1 MSVYEDIHIRYSG
14 PNPHRIMT
22 IAHNFM
28 TIRGLCEI
36 EYAGPECVDF
46 TLWHFNEDYTTQMKS
61 VLDDVVTELKGRIEY
76 LKPTHGL
83 YFERQWEEEE

>member
-1 MSVYEDIHIRYSG
+1 MSVYEDICIRYSG
-14 PNPHRIMT
+14 SNPHRIMM
-22 IAHNFM
+22 IAQNFM

-36 EYAGPECVDF
+36 EYAGPEYVVF

-61 VLDDVVTELKGRIEY
+61 ALDDVVTELKGRIEY
-76 LKPTHGL
+76 LKPTYEL